1 MKSETNEISQ
11 KKNVIS
17 KKNEILKKGKL
28 KKNEIKKF
36 QNTVNVS
43 VR

>member
-1 MKSETNEISQ
+1 MKSQKNEISQ

-17 KKNEILKKGKL
+17 KKNEILKKWNL
-28 KKNEIKKF
+28 KKTEIKKF

-43 VR
+43 VT

>member
-1 MKSETNEISQ
+1 MKSQ
-11 KKNVIS
+11 KKLKS
-17 KKNEILKKGKL
+17 QKKTIKSQKKRNL

-36 QNTVNVS
+36 QNTANVS

>member
-1 MKSETNEISQ
+1 MKSQKNEISKKMKSQ
-11 KKNVIS
+11 KKIKS
-17 KKNEILKKGKL
+17 QKKRNL
-28 KKNEIKKF
+28 KKNEIKKC